1 MPRLFSSNAEYNHV
15 IKVKMPMLDDDGA
28 TTGVVEKW
36 YKKEGDKIKR
46 DDPICDIRTDMV
58 TFGMITDDEDSIMSE
73 ILVPEESEPVDPG
86 TVLCITLSKES
97 ASDDEE
103 GSEG

>member
-1 MPRLFSSNAEYNHV
+1 
-15 IKVKMPMLDDDGA
+15 
-28 TTGVVEKW
+28 
-36 YKKEGDKIKR
+36 
-46 DDPICDIRTDMV
+46 MV